1 MNHKGSSAG
10 WSGYRGLIGVVV
22 GVGLLGLGGIFYRFG
37 IGTETSKKPPAAPV
51 DNYAQKPVRAM
62 NMALGPMV
70 FLARELDFT
79 VKTAKG
85 DKLDDSRIATRVE
98 SQLLGLRDLYR
109 QEIAKNTKLVGSL
122 ILQFSVNPAGEVIQI
137 KEVSGRINDAEFKN
151 TVAAETGRWTFPGLV
166 TEPVTVQ
173 CPLLFVQ
180 EGMDIT
186 TLVHWESLL
195 TGVAEK
201 KVTATVA
208 TKPESTQPAKAIT
221 PIAPPT
227 AIAKPAPAAMKV
239 GDEEVRIKYATLL
252 RKEPNFSAPVLATFT
267 IGTKVTVIHRGHDWL
282 EVKSHHSGPS
292 GYIRKEFAIPV
303 DVAVNR

>member
-1 MNHKGSSAG
+1 MNHNGSSAG
-10 WSGYRGLIGVVV
+10 WSGYKGLIGVVV
-22 GVGLLGLGGIFYRFG
+22 GVGLLGLGGIFYGFG
-37 IGTETSKKPPAAPV
+37 IGTETSKKLPVAPV
-51 DNYAQKPVRAM
+51 DNHAQKPVRVM

-109 QEIAKNTKLVGSL
+109 QELAKNTKLVGSL
-122 ILQFSVNPAGEVIQI
+122 ILQFSVNPAGEVSQI

-151 TVAAETGRWTFPGLV
+151 TVAAEIGGWTFAGLA

-201 KVTATVA
+201 KATATVA
-208 TKPESTQPAKAIT
+208 TKPESTQQAKASAPT
-221 PIAPPT
+221 APPT
-227 AIAKPAPAAMKV
+227 VIAKPAPAAMKV
-239 GDEEVRIKYATLL
+239 DGEEVRIKYATLL

-267 IGTKVTVIHRGHDWL
+267 IGTRVTVIHRGRDWL